1 MRKTTTPTSKRAV
14 LAAIA
19 CLTLAAACDV
29 HTRDAFAMQ
38 RDAPPLAASSGSFAV
53 TLESDSGSL
62 PSYTHRGG
70 VFVEGRR
77 GEAYGV
83 RVTNSTP
90 ERVEVVVTVDGR
102 DVVSGAPGD
111 FEAQRGY
118 VVEPWG
124 SVRVD
129 GFRRSLDE
137 VAQFRFAS
145 PEDSYS
151 SRRGT
156 PENVGVVGV
165 AVFRERLRRA
175 PSNPVPLAVPGPAEA
190 RAEAPGAD
198 MDKGAS
204 RRGRLGTQYGEDRAA
219 PVTETRFERAEPQ
232 RPDALLAVYYDSREG
247 LVARGVLPPPVSAL
261 PIEPEPEPFPVNG
274 RFAPPPP

>member
-19 CLTLAAACDV
+19 CLTLAAACGV

-90 ERVEVVVTVDGR
+90 R
-102 DVVSGAPGD
+102 
-111 FEAQRGY
+111 
-118 VVEPWG
+118 
-124 SVRVD
+124 
-129 GFRRSLDE
+129 
-137 VAQFRFAS
+137 
-145 PEDSYS
+145 
-151 SRRGT
+151 
-156 PENVGVVGV
+156 N
-165 AVFRERLRRA
+165 
-175 PSNPVPLAVPGPAEA
+175 
-190 RAEAPGAD
+190 
-198 MDKGAS
+198 
-204 RRGRLGTQYGEDRAA
+204 
-219 PVTETRFERAEPQ
+219 
-232 RPDALLAVYYDSREG
+232 G
-247 LVARGVLPPPVSAL
+247 LS
-261 PIEPEPEPFPVNG
+261 
-274 RFAPPPP
+274 